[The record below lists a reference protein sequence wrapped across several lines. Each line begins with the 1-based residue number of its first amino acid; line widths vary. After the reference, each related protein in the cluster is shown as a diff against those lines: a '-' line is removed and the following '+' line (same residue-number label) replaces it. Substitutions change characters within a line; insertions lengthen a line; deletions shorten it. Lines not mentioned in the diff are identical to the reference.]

1 MQTAHGNLHLE
12 IQTSRKSA
20 VGILRTTFREN
31 GKMRHTQ
38 HGRITGCSLEQLK
51 LLQFAFRERVVPVD
65 DPQAF
70 RILNSREYGASYA
83 ILTIAKQLGLHRV
96 LYSRPEPWVNGALA
110 MIVGRLVYAG
120 SKLALCNHHPN
131 TCLWEL
137 CGIDEAPAV
146 DVHCY
151 APMDRLL
158 QRQAA
163 IQTSLARRHLTSG
176 HLVLYDITSV
186 YFEGEYNDSELVTFG
201 YNRDGKKGREQIVV
215 GLICNAQGCPVG
227 VEVYAGNTKD
237 ETTVV
242 DKVHEIKARYGIEKI
257 IFVGD
262 RGMVTRSNIE
272 ALKDEQ
278 DLQTI
283 GALTHGE
290 MMTLLKDKVIT
301 LDLFDERNLHEV
313 SDPADP
319 TRRYCL
325 CRNPQTAQRESQTRQ
340 RLLDL
345 TTTALADIAA
355 YKRATTAEKLGAR
368 VGKILAKYKMG
379 KFIQWSI
386 AADPQ
391 QAKSRQHRLAWSID
405 AEKVEQEKRFDGC
418 YIITSDV
425 DKDQMKTLEVVRAY
439 KSLTFVERAFRNLKT
454 VQLEIRPVYH
464 KNDERIRSHVFLCM
478 LAYYLQW
485 HMEQRLA
492 PLFSSDGKGQDR
504 RWTLRGVID
513 CLVQITRNR
522 VAVNGAEFDQ
532 NSTPTPEQ
540 EQILELLQVTM

>member
-1 MQTAHGNLHLE
+1 
-12 IQTSRKSA
+12 
-20 VGILRTTFREN
+20 
-31 GKMRHTQ
+31 
-38 HGRITGCSLEQLK
+38 
-51 LLQFAFRERVVPVD
+51 
-65 DPQAF
+65 
-70 RILNSREYGASYA
+70 
-83 ILTIAKQLGLHRV
+83 
-96 LYSRPEPWVNGALA
+96 
-110 MIVGRLVYAG
+110 
-120 SKLALCNHHPN
+120 
-131 TCLWEL
+131 
-137 CGIDEAPAV
+137 
-146 DVHCY
+146 
-151 APMDRLL
+151 
-158 QRQAA
+158 
-163 IQTSLARRHLTSG
+163 
-176 HLVLYDITSV
+176 
-186 YFEGEYNDSELVTFG
+186 
-201 YNRDGKKGREQIVV
+201 
-215 GLICNAQGCPVG
+215 
-227 VEVYAGNTKD
+227 
-237 ETTVV
+237 
-242 DKVHEIKARYGIEKI
+242 
-257 IFVGD
+257 
-262 RGMVTRSNIE
+262 
-272 ALKDEQ
+272 
-278 DLQTI
+278 
-283 GALTHGE
+283 
-290 MMTLLKDKVIT
+290 
-301 LDLFDERNLHEV
+301 V

-405 AEKVEQEKRFDGC
+405 AEKVEQEQRFDGC

-464 KNDERIRSHVFLCM
+464 KHDERIRSHVFLCM

-492 PLFSSDGKGQDR
+492 PLFSSDGTGQDR